1 MVDIVIDDLTTMSLE
16 GSGIFDTL
24 MSAVALNLDKEFDAG
39 KLKGADY
46 SKVYL
51 GSITAVMQQSIAF
64 LMGKQTADKQADLIA
79 AQTVNEVLNGTL
91 IQGQIDKLASDKAL
105 SDQQLNNLTI
115 EATNLGKIGLKL
127 DADVALTT
135 KQVLKVTADV
145 AVTNAQKLKIDQEVL
160 IATQQVLNVTQDTA
174 LKVVQ
179 ISKISQDISLSQEQE
194 AKLVIEKTVVTAQ
207 KLKLD
212 QDIANALTQNALIV
226 NQILKVKGEQNL
238 IDQKVF
244 TEQAQRLDTV
254 DGQAVAGTIGKQ
266 SGLYD
271 AQTNGFARDAEQK
284 MVKLMSDGWSVT
296 KSVLSATGEPDV
308 FNKTAVEIIM
318 KDALTKA
325 SLPTLPPAA

>member
-1 MVDIVIDDLTTMSLE
+1 MSEIVINDLTIMSLG
-16 GSGIFDTL
+16 GSGVFDTL

-39 KLKGADY
+39 KLKGSDY

-64 LMGKQTADKQADLIA
+64 LMGKQTADKQADLIS
-79 AQTVNEVLNGTL
+79 AQTVNEVLNGSL

-115 EATNLGKIGLKL
+115 EATNLSKIGLKL
-127 DADVALTT
+127 DADVALVTQ
-135 KQVLKVTADV
+135 QVLKVTADI
-145 AVTNAQKLKIDQEVL
+145 AVTNAQKSKIDQEVL
-160 IATQQVLNVTQDTA
+160 IAVQQVLNVTQDTA

-179 ISKISQDISLSQEQE
+179 ISKIGQDISLSQEQE

-212 QDIANALTQNALIV
+212 QDIANAVTQNALIV

-244 TEQAQRLDTV
+244 TEQAQILDVV
-254 DGQAVAGTIGKQ
+254 DGQTVAGTIGKQ
-266 SGLYD
+266 SGLYE
-271 AQTNGFARDAEQK
+271 AQTEGFARDSEQK
-284 MVKLMSDGWSVT
+284 LIKMLSDGWSVT
-296 KSVLSATGEPDV
+296 KSVLSATDEPDV
-308 FNKTAVEIIM
+308 FNYTALDIVM
-318 KDALTKA
+318 KAALGNA
-325 SLPTLPPAA
+325 NLPDLT